1 MTPQDKLAPMGAFL
15 AAAFLVVP
23 VLELLLFI
31 YVQNRIGL
39 GLMLVGI
46 VITAAAGAF
55 LVRMQ
60 GLAVWTGLR
69 EDLQAGRMP
78 GRRLAH
84 GAMVLIGGALLLTP
98 GFLTDAVGF
107 LLMIPFVREALRRL
121 GSRILQRRIIVI
133 E

>member
-1 MTPQDKLAPMGAFL
+1 MGAFL

-98 GFLTDAVGF
+98 GFLTDAVG
-107 LLMIPFVREALRRL
+107 
-121 GSRILQRRIIVI
+121 SCS
-133 E
+133 

>member
-1 MTPQDKLAPMGAFL
+1 MGVFL

-39 GLMLVGI
+39 GLLLIGVMV
-46 VITAAAGAF
+46 TAAAGAF

-60 GLAVWTGLR
+60 GLAVWKSVRGELA
-69 EDLQAGRMP
+69 AGRPP
-78 GRRLAH
+78 GRQLVH
-84 GAMVLIGGALLLTP
+84 GAMVLAGGALLLTP
-98 GFLTDAVGF
+98 GFLTDGVGL
-107 LLMIPFVREALRRL
+107 LLMIPFVREGLRRL
-121 GSRILQRRIIVI
+121 GSRFLQRRVTVI

>member
-1 MTPQDKLAPMGAFL
+1 MGVLLTSGFML
-15 AAAFLVVP
+15 VP

-39 GLMLVGI
+39 GLMLIGI
-46 VITAAAGAF
+46 LATAAAGAF

-60 GLAVWTGLR
+60 GLAVWMRVR
-69 EDLQAGRMP
+69 EDLAAGLVP
-78 GRRLAH
+78 GRQLVH
-84 GAMVLIGGALLLTP
+84 GAMVLVGGALLLTP

-107 LLMIPFVREALRRL
+107 LLMIPFVREGLRRL
-121 GSRILQRRIIVI
+121 GNRFWQRRVTVI